1 MASDA
6 QCLSLFVTVSCWL
19 ELFVCCAD
27 LLAWMI
33 CGANVFLVCSRSC
46 CLFLQAVSPR
56 LAVCFSLRRSLFLI
70 SFELNAAL
78 FSALALFTFLTAL
91 SSFCFQA
98 LVALLSEN
106 PPFDNWTLI
115 PLASSS
121 AVFGNCKNFDV

>member
-1 MASDA
+1 VART
-6 QCLSLFVTVSCWL
+6 CFL
-19 ELFVCCAD
+19 CA
-27 LLAWMI
+27 A
-33 CGANVFLVCSRSC
+33 GLVA
-46 CLFLQAVSPR
+46 LFLQAVSPR

-106 PPFDNWTLI
+106 PPFVNSTLI

-121 AVFGNCKNFDV
+121 AVFGNCKNFAVL